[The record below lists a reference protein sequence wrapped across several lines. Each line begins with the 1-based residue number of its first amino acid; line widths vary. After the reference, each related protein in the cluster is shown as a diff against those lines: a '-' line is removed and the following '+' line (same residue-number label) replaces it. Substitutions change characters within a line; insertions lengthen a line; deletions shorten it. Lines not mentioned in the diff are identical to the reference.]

1 VVRIPIRIVLAAS
14 ALQLRRDCLV
24 LYTFDS
30 FVLCISLQV
39 IEKQAWED
47 TNQGQWKAKF
57 FPQDYTTEPEQLRF
71 NLVGGLLAAA
81 RVDIDTKTPQKMG
94 NSGWT

>member
-1 VVRIPIRIVLAAS
+1 MHI
-14 ALQLRRDCLV
+14 Q
-24 LYTFDS
+24 FD